1 MHVSLD
7 EVPMEIPAPATLGEL
22 LEGIMPQIE
31 PGRLVT
37 RVEVDGASAD
47 PSDAVKVARWRL
59 AGGEA
64 IAIRTEA
71 PAEFAAAR
79 RREITGHLRRIGDLL
94 AAVADGFA
102 AGETVGANRGLAGAA
117 RELGLVL
124 ELDRRLVALD
134 RGPSRCDG
142 VAEMVRRL
150 GPRLEDA
157 ERGRRWEEVAVL
169 LARELVPALRAAPA
183 EG

>member
-7 EVPMEIPAPATLGEL
+7 DVPMEIPPAATLGEL
-22 LEGIMPQIE
+22 LEGIAPQIE

-37 RVEVDGASAD
+37 QVEVNGSPADASD
-47 PSDAVKVARWRL
+47 PALAARWRL

-64 IAIRTEA
+64 ITIRTEA

-79 RREITGHLRRIGDLL
+79 RQQIAIHLRRIGDLL
-94 AAVADGFA
+94 AAVADGFT
-102 AGETVGANRGLAGAA
+102 AGDTMGANRGLAGAA

-134 RGPSRCDG
+134 RAPSRCEG
-142 VAEMVRRL
+142 IAETVRRV
-150 GPRLEDA
+150 GPRLEAA
-157 ERGRRWEEVAVL
+157 EQARRWHDVATL
-169 LARELVPALRAAPA
+169 LVEELVPALRAVSAS
-183 EG
+183 G

>member
-7 EVPMEIPAPATLGEL
+7 DVPMEIPAAATLAEL
-22 LEGIMPQIE
+22 LEGIAPQIE

-37 RVEVDGASAD
+37 HVEVDGATAD
-47 PSDAVKVARWRL
+47 PSDPARIARWRL
-59 AGGEA
+59 AGAET
-64 IAIRTEA
+64 ITVRTEA

-79 RREITGHLRRIGDLL
+79 RREIAGHLRRIGDLL

-102 AGETVGANRGLAGAA
+102 AGETVRANRGLAGAA

-157 ERGRRWEEVAVL
+157 ERGRRWHEVATL
-169 LARELVPALRAAPA
+169 LSQELVPALRATPA

>member
-7 EVPMEIPAPATLGEL
+7 DVPMEIPPAATLGEL
-22 LEGIMPQIE
+22 LDGIAPQIE

-37 RVEVDGASAD
+37 HVDVDGAAAD
-47 PSDAVKVARWRL
+47 PSDPARIARWRL
-59 AGGEA
+59 AGAEA
-64 IAIRTEA
+64 ITIRTEA
-71 PAEFAAAR
+71 PAEFAASR
-79 RREITGHLRRIGDLL
+79 RREIVGHLRRIGDLL

-102 AGETVGANRGLAGAA
+102 AGETVRANRGLAGAA

-142 VAEMVRRL
+142 VAETVRRL
-150 GPRLEDA
+150 GPRLEEA
-157 ERGRRWEEVAVL
+157 ERGRRWQEVATL
-169 LARELVPALRAAPA
+169 LSEELVPALRATPA
-183 EG
+183 DG